1 MMVHVWLARD
11 NMPYYDYKC
20 NECGHMVKDHMKK
33 MSEPHP
39 TKCPECEKES
49 LSLSYDHY
57 DALVQYKGGKWF
69 KKDGSY

>member
-1 MMVHVWLARD
+1 
-11 NMPYYDYKC
+11 
-20 NECGHMVKDHMKK
+20 MVKDHMKK